1 MERIPPT
8 GDPAEE
14 SPPVPDDDRDFTF
27 ARESQ
32 EESIALE
39 EQDASEIIDADITEA
54 PAIAAQS
61 VPIAEPDPEVE
72 AAPIPPQILANSPI
86 TIGVPRETAENERRV
101 ALVPDTVKRLTAQ
114 GARVV
119 VESNAGTAAH
129 FLDDAYAAAGATIVP
144 SAADVYGQANLIVK
158 VQKPTPEE
166 VAMLRPGQTLIAFLQ
181 PMVNTD
187 LVRALQNKRVAAF
200 SMDAIPRTSR
210 AQYMDALSSMA
221 TVAGYKAV
229 LLAADHLAKFMP
241 LLTTAAGN
249 IPPAKV
255 LVIGAGVAGLQAI
268 ATARR
273 LGAVVEAYDTRPVVK
288 EQVQSLGARFIE
300 INTGATDTQT
310 AAGYAREATA
320 EELAAQQAELARRSV
335 RSDAIIT
342 TAAVPGRP
350 APRLISAETVNQMA
364 PGSVIVDLAA
374 ETGGNCE
381 LTQPGKVI
389 DHNGVTII
397 GTLNLPST
405 LPIHASQ
412 MYAKNIQNL
421 LGLMI
426 DKNGNLVLN
435 MDDDIVAGTI
445 ITLDGDVLH
454 EGTRA
459 RLR

>member
-8 GDPAEE
+8 GDPAEG

-54 PAIAAQS
+54 PAIAVQS

-181 PMVNTD
+181 PMVNT
-187 LVRALQNKRVAAF
+187 
-200 SMDAIPRTSR
+200 
-210 AQYMDALSSMA
+210 
-221 TVAGYKAV
+221 
-229 LLAADHLAKFMP
+229 
-241 LLTTAAGN
+241 
-249 IPPAKV
+249 
-255 LVIGAGVAGLQAI
+255 
-268 ATARR
+268 
-273 LGAVVEAYDTRPVVK
+273 
-288 EQVQSLGARFIE
+288 
-300 INTGATDTQT
+300 
-310 AAGYAREATA
+310 
-320 EELAAQQAELARRSV
+320 
-335 RSDAIIT
+335 
-342 TAAVPGRP
+342 
-350 APRLISAETVNQMA
+350 
-364 PGSVIVDLAA
+364 
-374 ETGGNCE
+374 
-381 LTQPGKVI
+381 
-389 DHNGVTII
+389 
-397 GTLNLPST
+397 
-405 LPIHASQ
+405 
-412 MYAKNIQNL
+412 
-421 LGLMI
+421 
-426 DKNGNLVLN
+426 
-435 MDDDIVAGTI
+435 
-445 ITLDGDVLH
+445 
-454 EGTRA
+454 
-459 RLR
+459 

>member
-1 MERIPPT
+1 
-8 GDPAEE
+8 
-14 SPPVPDDDRDFTF
+14 
-27 ARESQ
+27 
-32 EESIALE
+32 
-39 EQDASEIIDADITEA
+39 
-54 PAIAAQS
+54 
-61 VPIAEPDPEVE
+61 
-72 AAPIPPQILANSPI
+72 
-86 TIGVPRETAENERRV
+86 
-101 ALVPDTVKRLTAQ
+101 
-114 GARVV
+114 
-119 VESNAGTAAH
+119 
-129 FLDDAYAAAGATIVP
+129 
-144 SAADVYGQANLIVK
+144 
-158 VQKPTPEE
+158 
-166 VAMLRPGQTLIAFLQ
+166 
-181 PMVNTD
+181 MVNTD
-187 LVRALQNKRVAAF
+187 LVQVLRDQGVTAF

-229 LLAADHLAKFMP
+229 LLAADHMAKFMP

-300 INTGATDTQT
+300 IDTGSTDTQT

-320 EELAAQQAELARRSV
+320 QELAAQQAELARRSA

-350 APRLISAETVNQMA
+350 APRLISAETVEQMA

-381 LTQPGKVI
+381 LTQPGQII

-421 LGLMI
+421 LALMI
-426 DKNGNLVLN
+426 NKDGALVLN
-435 MDDDIVAGTI
+435 MDDDIVAGTV
-445 ITLDGDVLH
+445 ITHNGQVLH

-459 RLR
+459 RMG